1 MLRTLRQ
8 RSILSHILP
17 VAIIVPLM
25 GMALIHMLES
35 QVLLPSLTTDL
46 RGQALLAAQNA
57 QRLPDVWQDATQA
70 RALVAE
76 IAQSVEAR
84 VMLLDP
90 KGRLLASSDPADA
103 DRLGQQLQ
111 IAGWATVAAGEAS
124 THTAYSQSTQEE
136 IVDALVPVMGQDR
149 QVVGV
154 VRLSHRLA
162 TVYEQFVRLRYLI
175 AGIMAGG
182 LLLGAV
188 AGWLLALNLE
198 HPLQQVNQAVSQLT
212 SGERSTPLPERGP
225 QELAQLAH
233 SVNTLVERLHILEQ
247 ARRQLLSNLVHELG
261 RPLGALRSA
270 VQALLGRSGGDAAL
284 RQELLVGIDE
294 EINRL
299 QRLLDD
305 LVGLHEQALGTLELR
320 RQPTGMSEWLTHT
333 LGPWREATRAK
344 GLHWQASVPDTLP
357 SLEVDGDR
365 LAQALS
371 NLLSNAIKYTPPAGT
386 VSVSAG
392 VEEDAVWIRVS
403 DTGPGIAP
411 EEQERIFAPFYRS
424 QADRRFPQGMGLGL
438 SIAQA
443 LIAAHGGWL
452 ELESTPG
459 MGSHFT
465 IWIPLSPQER

>member
-1 MLRTLRQ
+1 MPSQRLRGVGLRTLRQ
-8 RSILSHILP
+8 RSILSHVLP

-25 GMALIHMLES
+25 GMALIYMLES
-35 QVLLPSLTTDL
+35 QVLLTSLTTDL

-57 QRLPDVWQDATQA
+57 QQVPEIWQDASQA
-70 RALVAE
+70 RAFVAE

-90 KGRLLASSDPADA
+90 EGRLLASSDPADA

-111 IAGWATVAAGEAS
+111 IADWATVAAGEAS
-124 THTAYSQSTQEE
+124 TQTTYSQRMQEE

-149 QVVGV
+149 QVVGI
-154 VRLSHRLA
+154 VRLSHRLT
-162 TVYEQFVRLRYLI
+162 TVYERFVRLRYLI
-175 AGIMAGG
+175 AGVMAGG

-188 AGWLLALNLE
+188 AGLFLALNLE

-233 SVNTLVERLHILEQ
+233 SVNTLVERLHTLEQ

-320 RQPTGMSEWLTHT
+320 RQPTGMSYPGKGAALA
-333 LGPWREATRAK
+333 GQRARY
-344 GLHWQASVPDTLP
+344 PT
-357 SLEVDGDR
+357 
-365 LAQALS
+365 
-371 NLLSNAIKYTPPAGT
+371 
-386 VSVSAG
+386 
-392 VEEDAVWIRVS
+392 
-403 DTGPGIAP
+403 
-411 EEQERIFAPFYRS
+411 
-424 QADRRFPQGMGLGL
+424 
-438 SIAQA
+438 
-443 LIAAHGGWL
+443 
-452 ELESTPG
+452 
-459 MGSHFT
+459 
-465 IWIPLSPQER
+465 